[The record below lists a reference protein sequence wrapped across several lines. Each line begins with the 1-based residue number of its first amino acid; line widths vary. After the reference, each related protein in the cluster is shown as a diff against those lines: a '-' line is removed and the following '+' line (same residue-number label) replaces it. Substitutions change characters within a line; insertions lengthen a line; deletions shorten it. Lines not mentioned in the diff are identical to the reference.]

1 MTLPRKRL
9 MAVVGIA
16 GTVALGV
23 GGVTV
28 AQAGDGTTSGDDD
41 GGGDHHIVG
50 SIEAPPENEAA
61 EDGNTSES
69 DEAAQ
74 LQPLAKIDAQQAQAA
89 ALAAVSGTVQKVE
102 LGNDNGYVVYEV
114 KVSTAN
120 GVVEVKVDAGNA
132 EVLAQ
137 EADDE
142 AEGQAETGNPEQESP
157 ESGD

>member
-9 MAVVGIA
+9 MAVVAIA

-41 GGGDHHIVG
+41 GGDHHIVG
-50 SIEAPPENEAA
+50 SVEAPPENEAA
-61 EDGNTSES
+61 DDSNTSES

-74 LQPLAKIDAQQAQAA
+74 LQPLAKIDAQQAQDA
-89 ALAAVSGTVQKVE
+89 ALTAVSGTVQKVE
-102 LGNDNGYVVYEV
+102 LGNEDGYVVYEV
-114 KVSTAN
+114 KISTTN

-142 AEGQAETGNPEQESP
+142 AEGQAETGNQEQESP